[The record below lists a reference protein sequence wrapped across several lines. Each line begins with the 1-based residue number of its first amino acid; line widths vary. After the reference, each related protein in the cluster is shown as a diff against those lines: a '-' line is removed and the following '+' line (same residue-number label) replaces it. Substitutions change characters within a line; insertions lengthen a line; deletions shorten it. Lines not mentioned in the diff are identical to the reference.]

1 MDKNLTKELTP
12 NPDDKNQTA
21 NCNGNTE
28 KKPVN
33 KVGMF
38 HEDQN
43 WECTSANPGYNQ
55 LQHFIKSFSA

>member
-1 MDKNLTKELTP
+1 MIKTKQ
-12 NPDDKNQTA
+12 QTA
-21 NCNGNTE
+21 METQR